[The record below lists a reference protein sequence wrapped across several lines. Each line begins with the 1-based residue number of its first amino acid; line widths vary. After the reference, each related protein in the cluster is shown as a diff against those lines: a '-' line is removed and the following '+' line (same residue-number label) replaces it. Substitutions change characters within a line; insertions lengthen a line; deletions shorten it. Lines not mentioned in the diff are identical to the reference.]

1 MVAAAQQAR
10 DNLPDDDTTVA
21 TEAPD
26 SVVMSENPIE
36 VSAGPSTRRETLS
49 KFYKGEIDL
58 SDADKKE
65 LALNPSSKHEASS
78 RMA

>member
-1 MVAAAQQAR
+1 MVAAAQQAQ
-10 DNLPDDDTTVA
+10 DNLPEDDTTVA
-21 TEAPD
+21 TEAAA

-36 VSAGPSTRRETLS
+36 VSAGPTRRETLS